1 MLQPNPM
8 AAGGS
13 LTISGEDKEHARG
26 YREGARTGRDTG
38 TLTKLQDTK
47 VAAAAVPRAL

>member
-1 MLQPNPM
+1 MLHPNLM

-13 LTISGEDKEHARG
+13 PTVSGENKEHAEG
-26 YREGARTGRDTG
+26 YREGARTGRNTG